1 MGRLSLWDLFLEDP
15 FERPLRGGQGKGAA
29 GEAGRVRQHA
39 TLAQADAQAARFSS
53 CAVKSGFLGERIERD
68 S

>member
-1 MGRLSLWDLFLEDP
+1 LILRMGRLSLWDLFLEDP

-39 TLAQADAQAARFSS
+39 TLAAARFSS